1 MWSFYSSQMLKTKN
15 LKKQIF
21 LQIRWSKIS
30 SRLLS
35 LNKKIKT
42 LKNNLTI
49 RHIIS
54 KIIDKK

>member
-1 MWSFYSSQMLKTKN
+1 MWPFYSSQMLKTKN

-35 LNKKIKT
+35 FNKKIKT

-49 RHIIS
+49 GHIIS